1 MNTPSSHR
9 LALVAGSAVAAALFA
24 GAAGSAQAQAASTA
38 TATAPA
44 SATDLAEVIVTAQKR
59 AENINDV
66 PESVTAISGDKLDV
80 IRSSGGDIRVLS
92 ARVPS
97 LVLESSFGRTFP
109 RPYIRGLGNTDFD
122 LNASQPVSFV
132 YDEVVLENPILKG
145 LPLFDIDQ
153 VEVLRGPQGTLFG
166 RNTPAGVLKFDSAKP
181 TQTFGGYAQAS
192 YATYGTTNL
201 EGAVSG
207 PLIPGVLAGRI
218 SGLYQHRDDWI
229 DNTFTHQNN
238 ATGGYD
244 EYALRGQLLFTP
256 NEQFTALANVH
267 YMHLDGT
274 PQIFRANI
282 IQPGSNHLVPGFDVE
297 KIAQD
302 AQTRSFQKVELS
314 GASLKLTY
322 DFGGPVLTS
331 VTGYEHAK
339 VLSHGDIDGG
349 FGAVFAPPSGPGVIP
364 FPSESADG
372 LPYHAQWSEEL
383 RLAQTVDKLSY
394 TVGAFYFFEDA
405 KIDSFDYATLA
416 GGALDGAAQQ
426 HQKTKAWAL
435 FGNADYKLTP
445 EWTVGGGL
453 RYSND
458 KKDFTASRFI
468 SPIGG
473 GALGPLTTSPSSD
486 DVSFN
491 LNTTYA
497 LNSDVNLYARV
508 AKGYRAPSIQ
518 GRLLF
523 GDTISVAGKET
534 NMSYEGGVKGDFFD
548 RKLRLDADVFYY
560 RVSDLQLTAV
570 GGGANFNRLI
580 NAKHA
585 DGYGFEFN
593 AEARPVER
601 LTLTA
606 GLSYNHTEIRDPNL
620 ATQPCGAPCTIL
632 DPPGA
637 APGTVNIDG
646 NSLPNAPRW
655 VSNVT
660 ASYSIP
666 FGTGELFAFTDWAY
680 RSKVNFF
687 LYESREFSSNYLLEG
702 GLRVGYRAAGGKWE
716 AAVFGRNITNHISL
730 EGAIDFDNLTGFV
743 NDPRTWGVEVKTT
756 F

>member
-1 MNTPSSHR
+1 MMRIGSR
-9 LALVAGSAVAAALFA
+9 RVALTTGAATAAMALGAGFA
-24 GAAGSAQAQAASTA
+24 GQAMAQQTGP
-38 TATAPA
+38 TV
-44 SATDLAEVIVTAQKR
+44 LGEVVVTAQKKL
-59 AENINDV
+59 ENINDV
-66 PESVTAISGDKLDV
+66 PVSVTAVGGEKLDV

-97 LVLESSFGRTFP
+97 LTLESSFGRTFP

-145 LPLFDIDQ
+145 FPLFDIDQ

-181 TQTFGGYAQAS
+181 GQTFGGYAQAS

-207 PLIPGVLAGRI
+207 PIVPGVLAGRI
-218 SGLYQHRDDWI
+218 SALYQHRDDWI

-244 EYALRGQLLFTP
+244 EYALRGQLLYTP
-256 NEQFTALANVH
+256 NSEFSALANVH
-267 YMHLDGT
+267 YLHLDGT

-282 IQPGSNHLVPGFDVE
+282 IQKGTNDFVAGFDPE

-302 AQTRSFQKVELS
+302 AQTRSFQKVEAK
-314 GASLKLTY
+314 GASLKTTY
-322 DFGGPVLTS
+322 DLGGPVLTS
-331 VTGYEHAK
+331 ITGYEG
-339 VLSHGDIDGG
+339 VTTLSHGDIDGG
-349 FGAVFAPPSGPGVIP
+349 FGAVFAPPSGPGFIP

-372 LPYHAQWSEEL
+372 MPYHAQWSEEL
-383 RLAQTVDKLSY
+383 RLAGQRDALSY
-394 TVGAFYFFEDA
+394 TVGAFYFFEDV
-405 KIDSFDYATLA
+405 KIDSFDYNTLA
-416 GGALDGAAQQ
+416 GGAQDGYAYQ
-426 HQKTKAWAL
+426 HQKTTSWAL

-445 EWTVGGGL
+445 QWTVGGGL

-458 KKDFTASRFI
+458 KKDFLAQRLV
-468 SPIGG
+468 SPF
-473 GALGPLTTSPSSD
+473 GAPPTPVLRANPSSD

-491 LNTTYA
+491 LNSTYA
-497 LNSDVNLYARV
+497 LSDTANVYARV

-523 GDTISVAGKET
+523 GDTISVASKET
-534 NMSYEGGVKGDFFD
+534 LMSYEAGYKADLFD
-548 RKLRLDADVFYY
+548 RRVRLDADVFYY
-560 RVSDLQLTAV
+560 RVTNLQLTAV

-593 AEARPVER
+593 GEAQPVEH
-601 LTLTA
+601 LLLTA
-606 GLSYNHTEIRDPNL
+606 GLSYNHTQIDDPNL
-620 ATQPCGAPCTIL
+620 VTQPCGGGCTVL
-632 DPPGA
+632 DPAGA
-637 APGTVNIDG
+637 VPGTVNING

-655 VSNVT
+655 IANMT
-660 ASYSIP
+660 ARYAIP
-666 FGTGELFAFTDWAY
+666 YGDGEFFVFTDWAY
-680 RSKVNFF
+680 RSKINFF
-687 LYESREFSSNYLLEG
+687 LYQSVEFTDDHLLEG
-702 GLRVGYRAAGGKWE
+702 GLRLGYRAAGGKWE
-716 AAVFGRNITNHISL
+716 AALFGRNITDDRSL
-730 EGAIDFDNLTGFV
+730 EGGIDFNNLTGFI
-743 NDPRTWGVEVKTT
+743 NDPRTVGVEVKTT

>member
-1 MNTPSSHR
+1 MMQANKR
-9 LALVAGSAVAAALFA
+9 RAALVAGAAATALVMSA
-24 GAAGSAQAQAASTA
+24 GLATQARAADTAAA
-38 TATAPA
+38 TVG
-44 SATDLAEVIVTAQKR
+44 EVIVTAQKR

-66 PESVTAISGDKLDV
+66 PESLTAISGDKLDA

-166 RNTPAGVLKFDSAKP
+166 RNTPAGVLKFDSVKP
-181 TQTFGGYAQAS
+181 SQTFGGYAEAS
-192 YATYGTTNL
+192 YGTYGTTNL
-201 EGAVSG
+201 EGAVGG
-207 PLIPGVLAGRI
+207 PIMPGVLAGRI
-218 SGLYQHRDDWI
+218 SGLYQRRSDWI
-229 DNTFTHQNN
+229 DNSFTKQNN

-256 NEQFTALANVH
+256 TAEFSALLGAH
-267 YMHLDGT
+267 LMHLNGT

-282 IQPGSNHLVPGFDVE
+282 ITKGTDSLVPGFNPDT
-297 KIAQD
+297 IAQD
-302 AQTRSFQKVELS
+302 AQSRAFQKVDIS
-314 GASLKLTY
+314 GANLKMTY
-322 DFGGPVLTS
+322 DLGGPVITS

-339 VLSHGDIDGG
+339 VLSRGDIDGG
-349 FGAVFAPPSGPGVIP
+349 FGASFAPPFGPGFIP

-383 RLAQTVDKLSY
+383 RLAGKMDQLTY
-394 TVGAFYFFEDA
+394 TVGGFYFFEDV
-405 KIDSFDYATLA
+405 KIDSFDFNTLA
-416 GGALDGAAQQ
+416 GGKQDGFAYQ
-426 HQKTKAWAL
+426 HQKTTSWAL
-435 FGNADYKLTP
+435 FGNADYQLTDA
-445 EWTVGGGL
+445 WKVGGGL

-458 KKDFTASRFI
+458 KKDFLAQRLVSPFGAPATAVQRAN
-468 SPIGG
+468 P
-473 GALGPLTTSPSSD
+473 TSD
-486 DVSFN
+486 EVSFS

-497 LNSDVNLYARV
+497 VDKDINLYARV
-508 AKGYRAPSIQ
+508 AKGYRAPSVQ

-523 GDTISVAGKET
+523 GDTISVASKET
-534 NMSYEGGVKGDFFD
+534 DMSYEAGVKGYFFE

-560 RVSDLQLTAV
+560 RVSNLQLTAV

-585 DGYGFEFN
+585 DGYGFEVN
-593 AEARPVER
+593 AEATPVER
-601 LTLTA
+601 LQLTA
-606 GLSYNHTEIRDPNL
+606 GLSYNHTEIKDPNL
-620 ATQPCGAPCTIL
+620 ATQPCGAPCTVL

-637 APGTVNIDG
+637 LPGTVNING
-646 NSLPNAPRW
+646 NPLPNAPEW
-655 VSNVT
+655 VANVT
-660 ASYSIP
+660 AGYSIP
-666 FGTGELFAFTDWAY
+666 LASGELFAFTDWAY
-680 RSKVNFF
+680 RSKVNFL
-687 LYESREFSSNYLLEG
+687 LYQSAEFQGRYLLEG
-702 GLRVGYRAAGGKWE
+702 GLRVGYRAPQGAWE
-716 AAVFGRNITNHISL
+716 VAVFGRNITNRITL

-743 NDPRTWGVEVKTT
+743 NDPRTWGVEVKTK